1 MGNFDFI
8 KTVPETEELQEYCKQ
23 AERTAQISPKLSVMN
38 CRWALEWMVIQLLQ
52 MKNVNCDGL
61 SLSQMIDHEEFRMF
75 IGADPIFWRD
85 IKYVRTMGNRGAHI
99 EQDPTKR
106 ITPQQALYTLID
118 LHYVLGYI
126 LQSLR
131 LVNRI
136 KPFDR
141 DLVGKRERIA
151 VVQPIKEPEPKPQFQ
166 AQVPPT
172 NVAAPRE
179 DLHLPE
185 SPLSEA
191 ETRHQF
197 IDMMLTEAGWEVAPL
212 DTPEGGTMKGV
223 VKPSCACVEI
233 EVTGMPDAPSGKG
246 YADYVLF
253 DAALRPLAVIEA
265 KRTSV
270 NVEKGRQQA
279 KLYADCLEQRYGVRP
294 VIYTSNGFTTR
305 VIDGLGYP
313 EREVFGFH
321 SEEDLMLLHQR
332 RRERR
337 RIADLSI
344 RDDITNREYQK
355 RAIRSVCDHLQ
366 KMHRSSLIIMAT
378 GTGKTR
384 VAVSL
389 TDLLMRN
396 KWVKNVLFL
405 ADRTSLV
412 KQAKTK
418 GFAKYLTDATFCE
431 LNEQGPDSKSDPTVL
446 NARVM
451 LSTYQTMINYVE
463 ADEKPFS
470 IGRFDLIIIDEAHRS
485 VFGKYG
491 AIFDYFD
498 AFLIGLTATP
508 RDEVARSTYNLLQM
522 DPENTFAYEY
532 EEAIRDG
539 YLVPYHGFVRKS
551 QILEKGIEVATL
563 AAEDREQL
571 QPVFDYEKTK
581 YEIDPNED
589 YERNIESKEIFS
601 YIFNIDTIDKMLQ
614 DLMENG
620 LKVQSGNKIGKSI
633 IFCYNHQHAELVVER
648 FGALYPEFGPEFC
661 RLIDNYVEHSQT
673 LIDSFEERDSLPQ
686 VSVSVYMLDT
696 GIDVPDILNLVFFK
710 PVLSGI
716 RFKQMIG
723 RGTRL
728 SPGIFGYGQD
738 KREFYIF
745 DWCGNFEYFKEN
757 PNGTESVATQS
768 LAERL
773 FCMRVDI
780 AVAFQ
785 TAEHQ
790 VSDCKSGTTEEK
802 ALHDQLKALLFQ
814 QVGEIKDTHIS
825 TRRVWPTV
833 VKYRDK
839 AAWTCLSAVD
849 AQELKDIISPLIVK
863 KIDDESA
870 EKFDLILL
878 KIELGKLIKE
888 VDTIPSENR
897 VFMIAKKL
905 QEKASIPVI
914 AQHLDMIKAVQRR
927 GFFENASMSM
937 LERVRQE
944 LRELVK
950 NLESSQSKQFTLNIE
965 DIVTD
970 GGEAAAVSMSGNT
983 YKQRVLDYLSEHRDD
998 AVFQKIF
1005 HLEQLSAD
1013 DISQLEHIMW
1023 EELGSREEYVRY
1035 TQSENMNVAMF
1046 IRSVI
1051 KVDRQLALQK
1061 FTEFLNGSTLNALQ
1075 MDYLKDIISYVCEN
1089 GDIEPQTL
1097 MSVSPFSDINIID
1110 LFDDKAVHVGKYV
1123 NLLHHVITA

>member
-8 KTVPETEELQEYCKQ
+8 KTIPETQELQEYCKQ
-23 AERTAQISPKLSVMN
+23 AERTAKISPKLSVMN
-38 CRWALEWMVIQLLQ
+38 CRWALEWMMIQLLQ
-52 MKNVNCDGL
+52 MKQVDPAGL
-61 SLSQMIDHEEFRMF
+61 SLSQMVDHEAFRTF
-75 IGADPIFWRD
+75 IGADPIFWRN

-141 DLVGKRERIA
+141 ELVGRRERIS
-151 VVQPIKEPEPKPQFQ
+151 VVQPVREPEANQQFQ
-166 AQVPPT
+166 AQVSPT
-172 NVAAPRE
+172 DVAAPRE
-179 DLHLPE
+179 NIDLPA

-197 IDMMLTEAGWEVAPL
+197 IDMMLTEAGWEVQA
-212 DTPEGGTMKGV
+212 EKGAI
-223 VKPSCACVEI
+223 KPSCACI
-233 EVTGMPDAPSGKG
+233 ETELTGMPDAPSGKG

-253 DAALRPLAVIEA
+253 DAALRPLALIEA
-265 KRTSV
+265 KRTTIST
-270 NVEKGRQQA
+270 EKGRQQA

-294 VIYTSNGFTTR
+294 VIYISNGYTTH

-321 SEEDLMLLHQR
+321 SEDDLMLLHQR
-332 RRERR
+332 RRERGS
-337 RIADLSI
+337 IADLSI

-366 KMHRSSLIIMAT
+366 KMHRQSLIIMAT

-389 TDLLMRN
+389 TDVLMRN
-396 KWVKNVLFL
+396 RWVKNVLFL

-431 LNEQGPDSKSDPTVL
+431 LSDRTGEADMG
-446 NARVM
+446 ARVM

-463 ADEKPFS
+463 ADKKPFS

-485 VFGKYG
+485 VFGKYK

-508 RDEVARSTYNLLQM
+508 RDEVARSTYDLLNM
-522 DPENTFAYEY
+522 EPEQTFAYEY
-532 EEAIRDG
+532 DEAIRDG
-539 YLVPYHGFVRKS
+539 YLVPYRGFVRRS
-551 QILEKGIEVATL
+551 QMLERGIKVATL
-563 AAEDREQL
+563 AAEDRSQL

-581 YEIDPNED
+581 YELDPSED
-589 YERNIESKEIFS
+589 YERDIESKEMFS

-614 DLMENG
+614 DLMEHG
-620 LKVQSGNKIGKSI
+620 QRVQSGNKIGKSI

-648 FGALYPEFGPEFC
+648 FGVLYPELGPEFC
-661 RLIDNYVEHSQT
+661 RLIDNYVEHAQT
-673 LIDSFEERDSLPQ
+673 LINSFEERDSLPQ

-710 PVLSGI
+710 PVLSSI

-738 KREFYIF
+738 KQEFYIF

-757 PNGTESVATQS
+757 PNSTETVQSQS

-773 FCMRVDI
+773 FCIRVDI
-780 AVAFQ
+780 AAALQ
-785 TAEHQ
+785 TAVHQ
-790 VSDCKSGTTEEK
+790 ENEEEK
-802 ALHDQLKALLFQ
+802 ALHDSLKEQLYK
-814 QVGEIKDTHIS
+814 QVCDIKDTMVS

-839 AAWTCLSAVD
+839 TVWTCLSALD
-849 AQELKDIISPLIVK
+849 AQELKDIISPLIVR
-863 KIDDESA
+863 KINNESA
-870 EKFDLILL
+870 EKFDLMMLR
-878 KIELGKLIKE
+878 IELSKL
-888 VDTIPSENR
+888 TSLENLENLESLDNLDNLTPR
-897 VFMIAKKL
+897 ITTIAKKL
-905 QEKASIPVI
+905 QEKASIPAI
-914 AQHLDMIKAVQRR
+914 AQHIDMIRAVQRR
-927 GFFENASMSM
+927 GFFKEASLDL

-950 NLESSQSKQFTLNIE
+950 NLEGSQSRQFTLNIE

-970 GGEAAAVSMSGNT
+970 GGMTAAVSLSGNT
-983 YKQRVLDYLSEHRDD
+983 YKQRVLDYLSEHRSD

-1005 HLEQLSAD
+1005 RLEQLSAD

-1023 EELGSREEYVRY
+1023 EELGTREDYDRYVR
-1035 TQSENMNVAMF
+1035 SDCPNVAMF

-1061 FTEFLNGSTLNALQ
+1061 FTDFLNGSTLNAMQ
-1075 MDYLKDIISYVCEN
+1075 MDYLKDIIAYVCEN

-1097 MSVSPFSDINIID
+1097 MSVSPFNDINIID
-1110 LFDDKAVHVGKYV
+1110 LFDDKAVHLRKYI
-1123 NLLHHVITA
+1123 NLLHHIITA

>member
-38 CRWALEWMVIQLLQ
+38 CRWALEWMMIQLLQ
-52 MKNVNCDGL
+52 MKDVSCDGL
-61 SLSQMIDHEEFRMF
+61 SLSQMIDYEAFRMF

-141 DLVGKRERIA
+141 ELVGKRERIA
-151 VVQPIKEPEPKPQFQ
+151 VVQPVKEPEPNLQFQ
-166 AQVPPT
+166 AQVSPT
-172 NVAAPRE
+172 NVAVPRE

-197 IDMMLTEAGWEVAPL
+197 IDMLLTEAGWEVQS
-212 DTPEGGTMKGV
+212 EKGV
-223 VKPSCACVEI
+223 IKPSCACIEI
-233 EVTGMPDAPSGKG
+233 EVTGMPDSPSGKG

-313 EREVFGFH
+313 ERDVFGFH
-321 SEEDLMLLHQR
+321 SEDDLMLLHQR
-332 RRERR
+332 RRERGQ
-337 RIADLSI
+337 IADLSI

-366 KMHRSSLIIMAT
+366 KTHRSSLVIMAT

-463 ADEKPFS
+463 ADKKPFS

-498 AFLIGLTATP
+498 SFLIGLTATP

-551 QILEKGIEVATL
+551 QILEKGIKVATL
-563 AAEDREQL
+563 AADDREQL

-648 FGALYPEFGPEFC
+648 FGVLYPELGPEFC

-728 SPGIFGYGQD
+728 SPGVFGYGQD

-757 PNGTESVATQS
+757 PNGTEGVQSQS

-780 AVAFQ
+780 TVALQ

-790 VSDCKSGTTEEK
+790 ENEEEK
-802 ALHDQLKALLFQ
+802 TLHDQLKALLFH
-814 QVGEIKDTHIS
+814 QVCEIKDTHIS

-833 VKYRDK
+833 VKYRNK
-839 AAWTCLSAVD
+839 EAWTCLSAID

-878 KIELGKLIKE
+878 KIELGKLVEE

-897 VFMIAKKL
+897 VFIIAKKL
-905 QEKASIPVI
+905 QEKVSIPVI

-927 GFFENASMSM
+927 GFFENASMSL

-970 GGEAAAVSMSGNT
+970 GGEAATVSMSGNT

-998 AVFQKIF
+998 AVFRKIF
-1005 HLEQLSAD
+1005 RLEQLSAD
-1013 DISQLEHIMW
+1013 DISQLERILW
-1023 EELGSREEYVRY
+1023 EELGSREDYVRY
-1035 TQSENMNVAMF
+1035 TQSDNMNVAMF

>member
-52 MKNVNCDGL
+52 MKDVNCDGL
-61 SLSQMIDHEEFRMF
+61 SLSQMIDHEAFRMF

-141 DLVGKRERIA
+141 ELVGKRERIA
-151 VVQPIKEPEPKPQFQ
+151 VVQPVKEPEPNLQFQ
-166 AQVPPT
+166 AQVSPT
-172 NVAAPRE
+172 NVAVPRE

-197 IDMMLTEAGWEVAPL
+197 IDMLLTEAGWEVQS
-212 DTPEGGTMKGV
+212 EKGV
-223 VKPSCACVEI
+223 IKPSCACIEI
-233 EVTGMPDAPSGKG
+233 EVTGMPDSPSGKG
-246 YADYVLF
+246 YVDYVLF

-313 EREVFGFH
+313 ERDVFGFH
-321 SEEDLMLLHQR
+321 SEDDLMLLHQR
-332 RRERR
+332 RRERGQ
-337 RIADLSI
+337 IADLSI

-366 KMHRSSLIIMAT
+366 KMHRSSLVIMAT

-431 LNEQGPDSKSDPTVL
+431 LNERTDESDMD
-446 NARVM
+446 ARVM

-491 AIFDYFD
+491 AIFHYFD
-498 AFLIGLTATP
+498 SFLIGLTATP

-551 QILEKGIEVATL
+551 QILERGIEVATL

-648 FGALYPEFGPEFC
+648 FGVLYPELGPEFC

-738 KREFYIF
+738 KKEFYIF

-773 FCMRVDI
+773 FCIRVDI
-780 AVAFQ
+780 ALALQ

-790 VSDCKSGTTEEK
+790 ENEEEK
-802 ALHDQLKALLFQ
+802 ALHDQLKALLYK
-814 QVGEIKDTHIS
+814 QVCEIKDTHIS

-870 EKFDLILL
+870 EKFDLIML
-878 KIELGKLIKE
+878 KIELGKLVEEI
-888 VDTIPSENR
+888 DTIASENR

-905 QEKASIPVI
+905 QEKVSIPVI
-914 AQHLDMIKAVQRR
+914 AQHLEMIKAVQRR
-927 GFFENASMSM
+927 GFFENASMNL
-937 LERVRQE
+937 LERTRNE

-970 GGEAAAVSMSGNT
+970 GGEAATISMSGNT
-983 YKQRVLDYLSEHRDD
+983 YKQRVLEYLSEHRGD

-1005 HLEQLSAD
+1005 HLEQLSAE
-1013 DISQLEHIMW
+1013 DISQLERILW
-1023 EELGSREEYVRY
+1023 EELGSREDYVRY

-1110 LFDDKAVHVGKYV
+1110 IFDDKAVHVGKYV

>member
-52 MKNVNCDGL
+52 MKDVSCDGL
-61 SLSQMIDHEEFRMF
+61 SLSQMIDHEAFRMF

-141 DLVGKRERIA
+141 ELVGKRERIA
-151 VVQPIKEPEPKPQFQ
+151 VVQPVKEPEPNLQFQ
-166 AQVPPT
+166 AQVSPT
-172 NVAAPRE
+172 NVAVPRE

-197 IDMMLTEAGWEVAPL
+197 IDMLLTEAGWEVQS
-212 DTPEGGTMKGV
+212 EKGV
-223 VKPSCACVEI
+223 IKPSCACIEI
-233 EVTGMPDAPSGKG
+233 EVTGMPDSPSGKG

-332 RRERR
+332 RRERGQ
-337 RIADLSI
+337 IADLSI

-366 KMHRSSLIIMAT
+366 KMHRSSLVIMAT

-431 LNEQGPDSKSDPTVL
+431 LNERTDESDME
-446 NARVM
+446 ARVM

-498 AFLIGLTATP
+498 SFLIGLTATP

-633 IFCYNHQHAELVVER
+633 IFCYNHQHAEMVVER
-648 FGALYPEFGPEFC
+648 FGVLYPELGPDFC

-673 LIDSFEERDSLPQ
+673 LIDSFEERVSLPQ

-738 KREFYIF
+738 KQEFYIF

-757 PNGTESVATQS
+757 PNGTEGVASQS

-780 AVAFQ
+780 ALALQ
-785 TAEHQ
+785 TAKHQ
-790 VSDCKSGTTEEK
+790 ENEEEK
-802 ALHDQLKALLFQ
+802 ALHDKLKELLYK
-814 QVGEIKDTHIS
+814 QVGEIKDTMIS

-870 EKFDLILL
+870 EKFDLIML
-878 KIELGKLIKE
+878 KIELGKLVEEI
-888 VDTIPSENR
+888 DTIPFENR
-897 VFMIAKKL
+897 VFMFAKKL

-914 AQHLDMIKAVQRR
+914 AQHLEMIKAVQQR
-927 GFFENASMSM
+927 GFFENASMNL
-937 LERVRQE
+937 LEQTRNE

-970 GGEAAAVSMSGNT
+970 GGEAATISMSGNT
-983 YKQRVLDYLSEHRDD
+983 YKQRVLEYLSEHRGD

-1005 HLEQLSAD
+1005 HLEQLSAE
-1013 DISQLEHIMW
+1013 DISQLERILW
-1023 EELGSREEYVRY
+1023 EELGSREDYVRY
-1035 TQSENMNVAMF
+1035 TQSDNMNVAMF

-1123 NLLHHVITA
+1123 NMLHTLITA

>member
-38 CRWALEWMVIQLLQ
+38 CRWALEWMIIQLLQ
-52 MKNVNCDGL
+52 MKNVSPDGL

-141 DLVGKRERIA
+141 ELVGKRERIA
-151 VVQPIKEPEPKPQFQ
+151 VVQPVKEPEPNPQFQ
-166 AQVPPT
+166 AQVSPT
-172 NVAAPRE
+172 NVAVPRE

-197 IDMMLTEAGWEVAPL
+197 IDMMLTEAGWEVQS
-212 DTPEGGTMKGV
+212 EKGV
-223 VKPSCACVEI
+223 VKPSCACIEI
-233 EVTGMPDAPSGKG
+233 EVTGMPDSPSGKG

-313 EREVFGFH
+313 ERDVFGFH

-332 RRERR
+332 RRERGQ
-337 RIADLSI
+337 IADLSI

-355 RAIRSVCDHLQ
+355 RAIRNVCDHLQ

-431 LNEQGPDSKSDPTVL
+431 LNERTDESDMD
-446 NARVM
+446 ARVM

-522 DPENTFAYEY
+522 NPENTFAYEY

-551 QILEKGIEVATL
+551 QIMEKGIEVATL

-633 IFCYNHQHAELVVER
+633 IFCYNHQHAELVVQR
-648 FGALYPEFGPEFC
+648 FGVLYPELGPEFC

-728 SPGIFGYGQD
+728 SPSIFGYGQD

-757 PNGTESVATQS
+757 PNGTEGVQSQS

-773 FCMRVDI
+773 FCIRVDI
-780 AVAFQ
+780 VVTLQ

-790 VSDCKSGTTEEK
+790 ENEEEK

-814 QVGEIKDTHIS
+814 QVNEIKDTHIS

-833 VKYRDK
+833 VKYRNKD
-839 AAWTCLSAVD
+839 AWTCLSAVD

-878 KIELGKLIKE
+878 KIELGKLVEE

-927 GFFENASMSM
+927 GFFENASMPL

-970 GGEAAAVSMSGNT
+970 GGEAATVSMSGNT

-1005 HLEQLSAD
+1005 RLEQLSAD

-1023 EELGSREEYVRY
+1023 EELGSREDYVRY
-1035 TQSENMNVAMF
+1035 TQSDNMNVAMF

-1123 NLLHHVITA
+1123 NLIHNVITA

>member
-8 KTVPETEELQEYCKQ
+8 KTVPKTEELQEYCKQ

-52 MKNVNCDGL
+52 MKDVSCDGL
-61 SLSQMIDHEEFRMF
+61 SLSQMIDHEAFRMF

-141 DLVGKRERIA
+141 ELVGKRERIA
-151 VVQPIKEPEPKPQFQ
+151 VVQPVKEPEPNPQFQ
-166 AQVPPT
+166 AQVSPT
-172 NVAAPRE
+172 NVAVPRE

-197 IDMMLTEAGWEVAPL
+197 IDMLLTEAGWEVQS
-212 DTPEGGTMKGV
+212 EKGV
-223 VKPSCACVEI
+223 IKPSCACIEI
-233 EVTGMPDAPSGKG
+233 EVTGMPDSPSGKG

-321 SEEDLMLLHQR
+321 SEDDLMLLHQR
-332 RRERR
+332 RRERGQ
-337 RIADLSI
+337 IADLSI

-366 KMHRSSLIIMAT
+366 KMHRSSLVIMAT

-431 LNEQGPDSKSDPTVL
+431 LNERTDESDME
-446 NARVM
+446 ARVM

-498 AFLIGLTATP
+498 SFLIGLTATP

-633 IFCYNHQHAELVVER
+633 IFCYNHQHAELVVQR
-648 FGALYPEFGPEFC
+648 FGVLYPELGPEFC

-728 SPGIFGYGQD
+728 SPGVFGYGQD

-757 PNGTESVATQS
+757 PNGTEGVASQS

-780 AVAFQ
+780 ALALQ

-790 VSDCKSGTTEEK
+790 ENEEEK
-802 ALHDQLKALLFQ
+802 ALHDKLKELLYK
-814 QVGEIKDTHIS
+814 QVGEIKDTMIS

-833 VKYRDK
+833 VKYRNKD
-839 AAWTCLSAVD
+839 AWTCLSAVD

-878 KIELGKLIKE
+878 KIELGKLVEE

-897 VFMIAKKL
+897 VFIIAKKL

-927 GFFENASMSM
+927 GFFENASMSL

-970 GGEAAAVSMSGNT
+970 GGEAATVSMSGNT
-983 YKQRVLDYLSEHRDD
+983 YKQRVLDYLSEHRND

-1023 EELGSREEYVRY
+1023 EELGSREDYVRY
-1035 TQSENMNVAMF
+1035 TQSDNMNVAMF

>member
-8 KTVPETEELQEYCKQ
+8 KTVPKTEELQEYCKQ

-38 CRWALEWMVIQLLQ
+38 CRWALEWMMIQLLQ
-52 MKNVNCDGL
+52 MKNVSYDGL

-141 DLVGKRERIA
+141 ELVGKRERIA
-151 VVQPIKEPEPKPQFQ
+151 VVQPVKEPEPNPQFQ
-166 AQVPPT
+166 AQVSPT
-172 NVAAPRE
+172 NVAVPRE

-197 IDMMLTEAGWEVAPL
+197 IDMLLTEAGWEVQS
-212 DTPEGGTMKGV
+212 EKGV
-223 VKPSCACVEI
+223 IKPSCACIEI
-233 EVTGMPDAPSGKG
+233 EVTGMPDSPSGKG

-321 SEEDLMLLHQR
+321 SEDDLMLLHQR
-332 RRERR
+332 RRERGQ
-337 RIADLSI
+337 IADLSI

-366 KMHRSSLIIMAT
+366 KMHRSSLVIMAT

-431 LNEQGPDSKSDPTVL
+431 LNERTDESDME
-446 NARVM
+446 ARVM

-498 AFLIGLTATP
+498 SFLIGLTATP

-633 IFCYNHQHAELVVER
+633 IFCYNHQHAELVVQR
-648 FGALYPEFGPEFC
+648 FGVLYPELGPEFC

-738 KREFYIF
+738 KQEFYIF

-757 PNGTESVATQS
+757 PNGTEGVASQS

-780 AVAFQ
+780 ALALQ
-785 TAEHQ
+785 TAKHQ
-790 VSDCKSGTTEEK
+790 ENEEEK
-802 ALHDQLKALLFQ
+802 ALHDKLKELLYK
-814 QVGEIKDTHIS
+814 QVGEIKDTMIS

-870 EKFDLILL
+870 EKFDLIML
-878 KIELGKLIKE
+878 KIELGKLVEEI
-888 VDTIPSENR
+888 DTIPFENR

-914 AQHLDMIKAVQRR
+914 AQHLEMIKAVQQR
-927 GFFENASMSM
+927 GFFENASMNL
-937 LERVRQE
+937 LEQTRNE

-970 GGEAAAVSMSGNT
+970 GGEAATISMSGNT
-983 YKQRVLDYLSEHRDD
+983 YKQRVLEYLSEHRGD

-1005 HLEQLSAD
+1005 HLEQLSAE
-1013 DISQLEHIMW
+1013 DISQLERILW
-1023 EELGSREEYVRY
+1023 EELGSREDYVRY
-1035 TQSENMNVAMF
+1035 TQSDNMNVAMF

-1123 NLLHHVITA
+1123 NMLHTLITA

>member
-52 MKNVNCDGL
+52 MKDVSCDGL
-61 SLSQMIDHEEFRMF
+61 SLSQMIDHEAFRMF
-75 IGADPIFWRD
+75 IGADPIFWRN

-141 DLVGKRERIA
+141 ELVGKRERIA
-151 VVQPIKEPEPKPQFQ
+151 VVQPVKEPEPNLQFQ
-166 AQVPPT
+166 AQVSPT
-172 NVAAPRE
+172 NVAVPRE

-197 IDMMLTEAGWEVAPL
+197 IDMLLTEAGWEVQS
-212 DTPEGGTMKGV
+212 EKGV
-223 VKPSCACVEI
+223 TKPSCACIEI
-233 EVTGMPDAPSGKG
+233 EVTGMPDSPSGKG

-321 SEEDLMLLHQR
+321 SAEDLMLLHQR
-332 RRERR
+332 RRERGQ
-337 RIADLSI
+337 IADLSI

-366 KMHRSSLIIMAT
+366 KMHRSSLVIMAT

-431 LNEQGPDSKSDPTVL
+431 LNERTDESDMD
-446 NARVM
+446 ARVM

-491 AIFDYFD
+491 AIFHYFD
-498 AFLIGLTATP
+498 SFLIGLTATP

-551 QILEKGIEVATL
+551 QILERGIEVATL

-648 FGALYPEFGPEFC
+648 FGVLYPELGPEFC

-738 KREFYIF
+738 KKEFYIF

-773 FCMRVDI
+773 FFIRVDI
-780 AVAFQ
+780 ALALQ

-790 VSDCKSGTTEEK
+790 ENEEEK
-802 ALHDQLKALLFQ
+802 ALHDQLKALLYK
-814 QVGEIKDTHIS
+814 QVGDIKDTMIS

-870 EKFDLILL
+870 EKFDLIML
-878 KIELGKLIKE
+878 KIELGKLVEEI
-888 VDTIPSENR
+888 DTIASENR

-914 AQHLDMIKAVQRR
+914 AQHLEMIKAVQRR
-927 GFFENASMSM
+927 GFFENASMNL
-937 LERVRQE
+937 LERTRNE

-970 GGEAAAVSMSGNT
+970 GGEAATISMSGNT
-983 YKQRVLDYLSEHRDD
+983 YKQRVLEYLSEHRGD

-1005 HLEQLSAD
+1005 HLEQLSAE
-1013 DISQLEHIMW
+1013 DISQLERILW
-1023 EELGSREEYVRY
+1023 EELGSREDYVRY

-1110 LFDDKAVHVGKYV
+1110 IFDDKAVHVGKYV

>member
-8 KTVPETEELQEYCKQ
+8 KTIPETQELQEYCKQ

-38 CRWALEWMVIQLLQ
+38 CRWALEWMMIQLLQ
-52 MKNVNCDGL
+52 MKQVDCTGL
-61 SLSQMIDHEEFRMF
+61 SLSQMVDHEAFRTF
-75 IGADPIFWRD
+75 IGTDPIFWRD

-141 DLVGKRERIA
+141 ELVGKRERIS
-151 VVQPIKEPEPKPQFQ
+151 VVQPVREPEANRQFQ
-166 AQVPPT
+166 AQVSPT
-172 NVAAPRE
+172 DVAVPRQSL
-179 DLHLPE
+179 DLPR

-197 IDMMLTEAGWEVAPL
+197 IDMLLTEAGWEVQS
-212 DTPEGGTMKGV
+212 EKGAI
-223 VKPSCACVEI
+223 KPSSACIET
-233 EVTGMPDAPSGKG
+233 EVTGMPDSASGKG
-246 YADYVLF
+246 YVDYVLF
-253 DAALRPLAVIEA
+253 DAALRPLALIEA
-265 KRTSV
+265 KRTTIST
-270 NVEKGRQQA
+270 EKGRQQA

-294 VIYTSNGFTTR
+294 VIYISNGYTTK

-321 SEEDLMLLHQR
+321 SEDDLMLLHQR
-332 RRERR
+332 RRERGS
-337 RIADLSI
+337 IADLSI
-344 RDDITNREYQK
+344 RDEITNREYQK
-355 RAIRSVCDHLQ
+355 RAIRNVCDHLQ
-366 KMHRSSLIIMAT
+366 KMHRQSLIIMAT

-389 TDLLMRN
+389 TDVLMRN

-418 GFAKYLTDATFCE
+418 GFAKFLTDATFCE
-431 LNEQGPDSKSDPTVL
+431 LSDHTGEADMD
-446 NARVM
+446 ARVM

-498 AFLIGLTATP
+498 SFLIGLTATP
-508 RDEVARSTYNLLQM
+508 PDEVARSTYDLLNM
-522 DPENTFAYEY
+522 EPEQTFAYEY
-532 EEAIRDG
+532 DEAIRDG
-539 YLVPYHGFVRKS
+539 YLVPYRGFVRKS
-551 QILEKGIEVATL
+551 QMLERGIEVATL

-581 YEIDPNED
+581 YEIDPSED
-589 YERNIESKEIFS
+589 YERDIESKEMFS

-614 DLMENG
+614 DLMEHG
-620 LKVQSGNKIGKSI
+620 LRVQSGNKIGKTI
-633 IFCYNHQHAELVVER
+633 IFCYNHQHAELVVQR
-648 FGALYPEFGPEFC
+648 FAALYPELGPEFC

-738 KREFYIF
+738 KQEFYIF

-757 PNGTESVATQS
+757 PNGTEGVQSQS

-780 AVAFQ
+780 AVALQ

-790 VSDCKSGTTEEK
+790 ENEEEK
-802 ALHDQLKALLFQ
+802 ALHDQLKALLYK
-814 QVGEIKDTHIS
+814 QVCDIKDTMIS

-839 AAWTCLSAVD
+839 AVWTCLSAVD
-849 AQELKDIISPLIVK
+849 AQELKDIISPLIARKV
-863 KIDDESA
+863 DDESA

-878 KIELGKLIKE
+878 KIELGKLVEE

-905 QEKASIPVI
+905 QEKASIPAI
-914 AQHLDMIKAVQRR
+914 AQHIDMIRTVQRR
-927 GFFENASMSM
+927 GFFENSSLDL
-937 LERVRQE
+937 LECVRQE

-950 NLESSQSKQFTLNIE
+950 NLEGVQSKQFTLNIE

-970 GGEAAAVSMSGNT
+970 GGETAAVSLSGNT

-1005 HLEQLSAD
+1005 RLEQLSAD

-1023 EELGSREEYVRY
+1023 QELGTREDYERYV
-1035 TQSENMNVAMF
+1035 QSASPNVAMF

-1061 FTEFLNGSTLNALQ
+1061 FTDFLNGSTLNALQ
-1075 MDYLKDIISYVCEN
+1075 MDYLKDIIAYVCEN

-1110 LFDDKAVHVGKYV
+1110 LFDDKAVHVSKYV
-1123 NLLHHVITA
+1123 HLLHHIITA

>member
-38 CRWALEWMVIQLLQ
+38 CRWALEWMMIQLLQ
-52 MKNVNCDGL
+52 MKNVSPDGL
-61 SLSQMIDHEEFRMF
+61 SLSQMIDHEAFRMF

-141 DLVGKRERIA
+141 ELVGKRERIA
-151 VVQPIKEPEPKPQFQ
+151 VVQPVKEPEPNLQFQ
-166 AQVPPT
+166 AQVSPT
-172 NVAAPRE
+172 NVAVPRE

-197 IDMMLTEAGWEVAPL
+197 IDMLLTEAGWEVQS
-212 DTPEGGTMKGV
+212 EKGV
-223 VKPSCACVEI
+223 IKPSCACIEI
-233 EVTGMPDAPSGKG
+233 EVTGMPDSPSGKG

-321 SEEDLMLLHQR
+321 SAEDLMLLHQR
-332 RRERR
+332 RRERGQ
-337 RIADLSI
+337 IADLSI

-366 KMHRSSLIIMAT
+366 KMHRSSLVIMAT

-431 LNEQGPDSKSDPTVL
+431 LNERTDESDME
-446 NARVM
+446 ARVM

-498 AFLIGLTATP
+498 SFLIGLTATP

-539 YLVPYHGFVRKS
+539 YLVSYHGFVRKS

-633 IFCYNHQHAELVVER
+633 IFCYNHQHAELVVQR
-648 FGALYPEFGPEFC
+648 FGVLYPELGPEFC

-728 SPGIFGYGQD
+728 SPGVFGYGQD

-757 PNGTESVATQS
+757 PNGTEGVQSQS
-768 LAERL
+768 LTERL

-780 AVAFQ
+780 TVALQ

-790 VSDCKSGTTEEK
+790 ENEEEK
-802 ALHDQLKALLFQ
+802 ALHDQLKALLFH
-814 QVGEIKDTHIS
+814 QVCEIKDTHIS

-833 VKYRDK
+833 VKYRNK
-839 AAWTCLSAVD
+839 EAWTCLSAID

-878 KIELGKLIKE
+878 KIELGKLVEE

-897 VFMIAKKL
+897 VFIIAKKL
-905 QEKASIPVI
+905 QEKVSIPVI

-927 GFFENASMSM
+927 GFFENASMSL

-970 GGEAAAVSMSGNT
+970 GGEAATVSMSGNT

-998 AVFQKIF
+998 AVFRKIF
-1005 HLEQLSAD
+1005 RLEQLSAD
-1013 DISQLEHIMW
+1013 DISQLERILW
-1023 EELGSREEYVRY
+1023 EELGSREDYVRY
-1035 TQSENMNVAMF
+1035 TQSDNMNVAMF

-1110 LFDDKAVHVGKYV
+1110 IFDDKAVHVGKYV

>member
-52 MKNVNCDGL
+52 MKDVSCDGL
-61 SLSQMIDHEEFRMF
+61 SLSQMIDHEAFRMF

-85 IKYVRTMGNRGAHI
+85 IKYVRTMGNHGAHI

-141 DLVGKRERIA
+141 ELVGKRERIA
-151 VVQPIKEPEPKPQFQ
+151 VVQPVKEPEPNLQFQ
-166 AQVPPT
+166 AQVSPT
-172 NVAAPRE
+172 NVAVPRE

-197 IDMMLTEAGWEVAPL
+197 IDMLLTEAGWEVQS
-212 DTPEGGTMKGV
+212 EKGV
-223 VKPSCACVEI
+223 IKPSCACIEI
-233 EVTGMPDAPSGKG
+233 EVTGMPDSPSGKG

-321 SEEDLMLLHQR
+321 SAEDLMLLHQR
-332 RRERR
+332 RRERGQ
-337 RIADLSI
+337 IADLSI

-366 KMHRSSLIIMAT
+366 KMHRSSLVIMAT

-431 LNEQGPDSKSDPTVL
+431 LNERTDESDME
-446 NARVM
+446 ARVM

-498 AFLIGLTATP
+498 SFLIGLTATP

-539 YLVPYHGFVRKS
+539 YLVSYHGFVRKS

-633 IFCYNHQHAELVVER
+633 IFCYNHQHAELVVQR
-648 FGALYPEFGPEFC
+648 FGVLYPELGPEFC

-728 SPGIFGYGQD
+728 SPGVFGYGQD

-757 PNGTESVATQS
+757 PNGTEGVQSQS
-768 LAERL
+768 LTERL

-780 AVAFQ
+780 TVALQ

-790 VSDCKSGTTEEK
+790 ENEEEK
-802 ALHDQLKALLFQ
+802 ALHDQLKALLFH
-814 QVGEIKDTHIS
+814 QVCEIKDTHIS

-833 VKYRDK
+833 VKYRNK
-839 AAWTCLSAVD
+839 EAWTCLSAID

-878 KIELGKLIKE
+878 KIELGKLVEE

-897 VFMIAKKL
+897 VFIIAKKL
-905 QEKASIPVI
+905 QEKVSIPVI

-927 GFFENASMSM
+927 GFFENASMSL

-970 GGEAAAVSMSGNT
+970 GGEAATVSMSGNT

-998 AVFQKIF
+998 AVFRKIF
-1005 HLEQLSAD
+1005 RLEQLSAD
-1013 DISQLEHIMW
+1013 DISQLERILW
-1023 EELGSREEYVRY
+1023 EELGSREDYVRY
-1035 TQSENMNVAMF
+1035 TQSDNMNVAMF

-1110 LFDDKAVHVGKYV
+1110 IFDDKAVHVGKYV

>member
-52 MKNVNCDGL
+52 MKDVSCDGL
-61 SLSQMIDHEEFRMF
+61 SLSQMIDHEAFRMF

-141 DLVGKRERIA
+141 ELVGKRERIA
-151 VVQPIKEPEPKPQFQ
+151 VVQPVKEPEPNLQFQ
-166 AQVPPT
+166 AQVSPT
-172 NVAAPRE
+172 NVAVPRE

-197 IDMMLTEAGWEVAPL
+197 IDMLLTEAGWEVQS
-212 DTPEGGTMKGV
+212 EKGV
-223 VKPSCACVEI
+223 IKPSCACIEI
-233 EVTGMPDAPSGKG
+233 EVTGMPDSPSGKG

-332 RRERR
+332 RRERGQ
-337 RIADLSI
+337 IADLSI

-366 KMHRSSLIIMAT
+366 KMHRSSLVIMAT

-431 LNEQGPDSKSDPTVL
+431 LNERTDESDME
-446 NARVM
+446 ARVM

-498 AFLIGLTATP
+498 SFLIGLTATP

-551 QILEKGIEVATL
+551 QILEKGVEVATL

-633 IFCYNHQHAELVVER
+633 IFCYNHQHAEMVVER
-648 FGALYPEFGPEFC
+648 FGVLYPELGPDFW

-673 LIDSFEERDSLPQ
+673 LIDSFEERVSLPQ

-696 GIDVPDILNLVFFK
+696 GIDVPNILNLVFFK

-738 KREFYIF
+738 KQEFYIF

-757 PNGTESVATQS
+757 PNGTEGVASQS

-780 AVAFQ
+780 ALALQ
-785 TAEHQ
+785 TAKHQ
-790 VSDCKSGTTEEK
+790 ENEEEK
-802 ALHDQLKALLFQ
+802 ALHDKLKELLYK
-814 QVGEIKDTHIS
+814 QVGEIKDTMIS

-870 EKFDLILL
+870 EKFDLIML
-878 KIELGKLIKE
+878 KIELGKLVEEI
-888 VDTIPSENR
+888 DTIPFENR
-897 VFMIAKKL
+897 VFMFAKKL

-914 AQHLDMIKAVQRR
+914 AQHLEMIKAVQQR
-927 GFFENASMSM
+927 GFFENASMNL
-937 LERVRQE
+937 LEQTRNE

-970 GGEAAAVSMSGNT
+970 GGEAATISMSGNT
-983 YKQRVLDYLSEHRDD
+983 YKQRVLEYLSEHRGD

-1005 HLEQLSAD
+1005 HLEQLSAE
-1013 DISQLEHIMW
+1013 DISQLERILW
-1023 EELGSREEYVRY
+1023 EELGSREDYVRY
-1035 TQSENMNVAMF
+1035 TQSDNMNVAMF

-1123 NLLHHVITA
+1123 NMLHTLITA

>member
-52 MKNVNCDGL
+52 MKNVSCDGL
-61 SLSQMIDHEEFRMF
+61 SLSQMIDHEAFRMF

-141 DLVGKRERIA
+141 ELVGKRERIA
-151 VVQPIKEPEPKPQFQ
+151 VVQPVKEPEPNLQFQ
-166 AQVPPT
+166 AQVSPT
-172 NVAAPRE
+172 NVAVPRE

-197 IDMMLTEAGWEVAPL
+197 IDMLLTEAGWEVQS
-212 DTPEGGTMKGV
+212 EKGV
-223 VKPSCACVEI
+223 IKPSCACIEI
-233 EVTGMPDAPSGKG
+233 EVTGMPDSPSGKG
-246 YADYVLF
+246 YVDYVLF

-313 EREVFGFH
+313 ERDVFGFH
-321 SEEDLMLLHQR
+321 SEDDLMLLHQR
-332 RRERR
+332 RRERGQ
-337 RIADLSI
+337 IADLSI

-366 KMHRSSLIIMAT
+366 KMHRSSLVIMAT

-431 LNEQGPDSKSDPTVL
+431 LNERTDESDMD
-446 NARVM
+446 ARVM

-491 AIFDYFD
+491 AIFHYFD
-498 AFLIGLTATP
+498 SFLIGLTATP

-551 QILEKGIEVATL
+551 QILERGIEVATL

-633 IFCYNHQHAELVVER
+633 IFCYNHQHAEMVVER
-648 FGALYPEFGPEFC
+648 FGVLYPELGPDFC
-661 RLIDNYVEHSQT
+661 RLIDNYMEHSQT
-673 LIDSFEERDSLPQ
+673 LIDSFEERVSLPQ

-738 KREFYIF
+738 KQEFYIF

-757 PNGTESVATQS
+757 PNGTEGVASQS

-780 AVAFQ
+780 ALALQ
-785 TAEHQ
+785 TAKHQ
-790 VSDCKSGTTEEK
+790 ENEEEK
-802 ALHDQLKALLFQ
+802 ALHDKLKELLYK
-814 QVGEIKDTHIS
+814 QVGEIKDTMIS

-870 EKFDLILL
+870 EKFDLIML
-878 KIELGKLIKE
+878 KIELGKLVEEI
-888 VDTIPSENR
+888 DTIPFENR

-914 AQHLDMIKAVQRR
+914 AQHLEMIKAVQQR
-927 GFFENASMSM
+927 GFFENASMNL
-937 LERVRQE
+937 LEQTRNE

-970 GGEAAAVSMSGNT
+970 GGEAATISMSGNT
-983 YKQRVLDYLSEHRDD
+983 YKQRVLEYLSEHRGD

-1005 HLEQLSAD
+1005 HLEQLSAE
-1013 DISQLEHIMW
+1013 DISQLERILW
-1023 EELGSREEYVRY
+1023 EELGSREDYVRY
-1035 TQSENMNVAMF
+1035 TQSDNMNVAMF

>member
-52 MKNVNCDGL
+52 MKNVSCDGL

-106 ITPQQALYTLID
+106 ITQQQALYTLID

-141 DLVGKRERIA
+141 ELVGRRERIA
-151 VVQPIKEPEPKPQFQ
+151 VVQPVKEPEPNPQFQ
-166 AQVPPT
+166 AQVSPT
-172 NVAAPRE
+172 NVAVPRE

-197 IDMMLTEAGWEVAPL
+197 IDMLLTEAGWEVQS
-212 DTPEGGTMKGV
+212 EKGV
-223 VKPSCACVEI
+223 IKPSCACVEI
-233 EVTGMPDAPSGKG
+233 EVTGMPDSPSGKG

-265 KRTSV
+265 KCTSV

-332 RRERR
+332 RRERGQ
-337 RIADLSI
+337 IADLSI

-431 LNEQGPDSKSDPTVL
+431 LNEQGPDCKSDPTVL

-498 AFLIGLTATP
+498 SFLIGLTATP
-508 RDEVARSTYNLLQM
+508 RDEVARSTYSLLQM
-522 DPENTFAYEY
+522 EPENTFAYEY

-551 QILEKGIEVATL
+551 QILVKGIEVATL
-563 AAEDREQL
+563 AAEDRDQL

-633 IFCYNHQHAELVVER
+633 IFCYNHQHAEMVVER
-648 FGALYPEFGPEFC
+648 FGVLYPELGPEFC

-738 KREFYIF
+738 KQEFYIF

-757 PNGTESVATQS
+757 PNGTEGIASQS

-780 AVAFQ
+780 AVALQ

-790 VSDCKSGTTEEK
+790 EDEEEK

-814 QVGEIKDTHIS
+814 QIGEIKDTHIS

-833 VKYRDK
+833 VKYRNK
-839 AAWTCLSAVD
+839 EAWTCLSAVD

-878 KIELGKLIKE
+878 KIELGKLVEE

-897 VFMIAKKL
+897 VFVIAKKL

-914 AQHLDMIKAVQRR
+914 AQHLEMIKAVQRR
-927 GFFENASMSM
+927 GFFENASMNL
-937 LERVRQE
+937 LEQTRNE

-970 GGEAAAVSMSGNT
+970 GGEAATISMSGNT
-983 YKQRVLDYLSEHRDD
+983 YKQRVLEYLNEHRCD

-1005 HLEQLSAD
+1005 RLEQLSAE

-1023 EELGSREEYVRY
+1023 EELGSREDYVRY

-1110 LFDDKAVHVGKYV
+1110 LFDDKAIHVGKYV

>member
-8 KTVPETEELQEYCKQ
+8 KTVPKTEELQEYCKQ

-38 CRWALEWMVIQLLQ
+38 CRWALEWMMIQLLQ
-52 MKNVNCDGL
+52 MKNVSYDGL

-75 IGADPIFWRD
+75 IGADPIFWRN

-131 LVNRI
+131 LVGRI

-141 DLVGKRERIA
+141 ELVGKRERIA
-151 VVQPIKEPEPKPQFQ
+151 VVQPVKEPEPNPQFQ
-166 AQVPPT
+166 AQVSPT
-172 NVAAPRE
+172 DVAVPRQSL
-179 DLHLPE
+179 DLPE
-185 SPLSEA
+185 SPLTEA

-197 IDMMLTEAGWEVAPL
+197 IDMMLTEAGWEVQS
-212 DTPEGGTMKGV
+212 EKGV

-233 EVTGMPDAPSGKG
+233 EVTGMPDSPSGKG

-332 RRERR
+332 RRERSQ
-337 RIADLSI
+337 IADLSI

-366 KMHRSSLIIMAT
+366 KMHRSSLVIMAT

-431 LNEQGPDSKSDPTVL
+431 LNERTDESNMD
-446 NARVM
+446 ARVM

-485 VFGKYG
+485 VFGKYD
-491 AIFDYFD
+491 AIFHYFD
-498 AFLIGLTATP
+498 SFLIGLTATP

-551 QILEKGIEVATL
+551 QILERGIEVATL

-633 IFCYNHQHAELVVER
+633 IFCYNHQHAELVVQR
-648 FGALYPEFGPEFC
+648 FGVLYPELGPEFC

-673 LIDSFEERDSLPQ
+673 LIDSFEERVSLPQ

-738 KREFYIF
+738 KQEFYIF

-757 PNGTESVATQS
+757 PNGTEGVASQS

-780 AVAFQ
+780 ALALQ

-790 VSDCKSGTTEEK
+790 ENEEEK
-802 ALHDQLKALLFQ
+802 ALHDKLKELLYK
-814 QVGEIKDTHIS
+814 QVGEIKDTMIS

-833 VKYRDK
+833 VKYRNKD
-839 AAWTCLSAVD
+839 AWTCLSAVD

-878 KIELGKLIKE
+878 KIELGKLVEE

-897 VFMIAKKL
+897 VFIIAKKL

-927 GFFENASMSM
+927 GFFENASMSL

-970 GGEAAAVSMSGNT
+970 GGEAATVSMSGNT
-983 YKQRVLDYLSEHRDD
+983 YKQRVLDYLSEHRND

-1023 EELGSREEYVRY
+1023 EELGSREDYVRY
-1035 TQSENMNVAMF
+1035 TQSDNMNVAMF

>member
-52 MKNVNCDGL
+52 MKDVSCDGL
-61 SLSQMIDHEEFRMF
+61 SLSQMIDHEAFRMF

-141 DLVGKRERIA
+141 ELVGKRERIA
-151 VVQPIKEPEPKPQFQ
+151 VVQPVKEPEPNPQFQ
-166 AQVPPT
+166 AQVSPT
-172 NVAAPRE
+172 NVAVPRE

-197 IDMMLTEAGWEVAPL
+197 IDMMLTEAGWEVQS
-212 DTPEGGTMKGV
+212 EKGV
-223 VKPSCACVEI
+223 VKPSCACIEI
-233 EVTGMPDAPSGKG
+233 EVTGMPDLPSGKG

-332 RRERR
+332 RRERGQ
-337 RIADLSI
+337 IADLSI

-366 KMHRSSLIIMAT
+366 KMHRSSLVIMAT

-431 LNEQGPDSKSDPTVL
+431 LNERTDESDME
-446 NARVM
+446 ARVM

-498 AFLIGLTATP
+498 SFLIGLTATP

-551 QILEKGIEVATL
+551 QILERGIEVATL

-633 IFCYNHQHAELVVER
+633 IFCYNHQHAELVVQR
-648 FGALYPEFGPEFC
+648 FGVLYPELGPEFC

-738 KREFYIF
+738 KKEFYIF
-745 DWCGNFEYFKEN
+745 DWCGNFDYFKEN
-757 PNGTESVATQS
+757 PNGTEGVQSQS
-768 LAERL
+768 LTERL

-780 AVAFQ
+780 ALALQ

-790 VSDCKSGTTEEK
+790 ENEEEK
-802 ALHDQLKALLFQ
+802 ALHDQLKALLLH
-814 QVGEIKDTHIS
+814 QVCEIKDTHIS

-833 VKYRDK
+833 VKYRNK
-839 AAWTCLSAVD
+839 EAWTCLSAID

-878 KIELGKLIKE
+878 KIELGKLVAE
-888 VDTIPSENR
+888 VDTIPFENR

-914 AQHLDMIKAVQRR
+914 AQHLEMIKAVQQR
-927 GFFENASMSM
+927 GFFENASMNL
-937 LERVRQE
+937 LERTRNE

-970 GGEAAAVSMSGNT
+970 GGEAATISMSGNT
-983 YKQRVLDYLSEHRDD
+983 YKQRVLEYLSEHRGD

-1005 HLEQLSAD
+1005 HLEQLSAE
-1013 DISQLEHIMW
+1013 DISQLERILW
-1023 EELGSREEYVRY
+1023 EELGSREDYVRY
-1035 TQSENMNVAMF
+1035 TQSDNMNVAMF

-1097 MSVSPFSDINIID
+1097 MSVSPFSDINIIE
-1110 LFDDKAVHVGKYV
+1110 LFDDKAIHVGKYV

>member
-8 KTVPETEELQEYCKQ
+8 KTVPKTKELQEYCKQ

-38 CRWALEWMVIQLLQ
+38 CRWALEWMMIQLLQ
-52 MKNVNCDGL
+52 MKNVSPDGL
-61 SLSQMIDHEEFRMF
+61 SLSQMIDHEAFRMF

-141 DLVGKRERIA
+141 ELVGKRERIA
-151 VVQPIKEPEPKPQFQ
+151 VVQPVKEPEPNPQFQ
-166 AQVPPT
+166 AQVSPT
-172 NVAAPRE
+172 NVAVPRE

-197 IDMMLTEAGWEVAPL
+197 IDMLLTEAGWEVQS
-212 DTPEGGTMKGV
+212 EKGV
-223 VKPSCACVEI
+223 IKPSCACIEI
-233 EVTGMPDAPSGKG
+233 EVTGMPDSPSGKG

-321 SEEDLMLLHQR
+321 SEDDLMLLHQR
-332 RRERR
+332 RRERGQ
-337 RIADLSI
+337 IADLSI

-366 KMHRSSLIIMAT
+366 KMHRSSLVIMAT

-431 LNEQGPDSKSDPTVL
+431 LNERTDESDME
-446 NARVM
+446 ARVM

-498 AFLIGLTATP
+498 SFLIGLTATP

-633 IFCYNHQHAELVVER
+633 IFCYNHQHAELVVQR
-648 FGALYPEFGPEFC
+648 FGVLYPELGPEFC

-728 SPGIFGYGQD
+728 SPGVFGYGQD

-757 PNGTESVATQS
+757 PNGTEGVQSQS
-768 LAERL
+768 LTERL

-780 AVAFQ
+780 TVALQ

-790 VSDCKSGTTEEK
+790 ENEEEK
-802 ALHDQLKALLFQ
+802 ALHDQLKALLFH
-814 QVGEIKDTHIS
+814 QVCEIKDTHIS

-833 VKYRDK
+833 VKYRNK
-839 AAWTCLSAVD
+839 EAWTCLSAID

-878 KIELGKLIKE
+878 KIELGKLVAE
-888 VDTIPSENR
+888 VDTIPFENR

-914 AQHLDMIKAVQRR
+914 AQHLEMIKAVQQR
-927 GFFENASMSM
+927 GFFENASMNL
-937 LERVRQE
+937 LERTRNE

-970 GGEAAAVSMSGNT
+970 GGEAATISMSGNT
-983 YKQRVLDYLSEHRDD
+983 YKQRVLEYLSEHRGD

-1005 HLEQLSAD
+1005 HLEQLSAE
-1013 DISQLEHIMW
+1013 DISQLERILW
-1023 EELGSREEYVRY
+1023 EELGSREDYVRY
-1035 TQSENMNVAMF
+1035 TQSDNMNVAMF

-1097 MSVSPFSDINIID
+1097 MSVSPFSDINIIE
-1110 LFDDKAVHVGKYV
+1110 LFDDKAIHVGKYV

>member
-38 CRWALEWMVIQLLQ
+38 CRWALEWMMIQLLQ
-52 MKNVNCDGL
+52 MKNVSPDGL
-61 SLSQMIDHEEFRMF
+61 SLSQMIDHEAFRMF

-131 LVNRI
+131 LVGRI
-136 KPFDR
+136 KPFYR
-141 DLVGKRERIA
+141 ELVGKRERTA
-151 VVQPIKEPEPKPQFQ
+151 VVQPVKEPEPNPQFQ
-166 AQVPPT
+166 AQVSPT
-172 NVAAPRE
+172 NVAVPRE

-197 IDMMLTEAGWEVAPL
+197 IDMMLTEAGWEVQS
-212 DTPEGGTMKGV
+212 EKGV
-223 VKPSCACVEI
+223 VKPSCACIEI
-233 EVTGMPDAPSGKG
+233 EVTGMPDSPSGKG
-246 YADYVLF
+246 YVDYVLF

-332 RRERR
+332 RRERGQ
-337 RIADLSI
+337 IADLSI

-366 KMHRSSLIIMAT
+366 KMHRSSLVIMAT

-431 LNEQGPDSKSDPTVL
+431 LNERTDESDMD
-446 NARVM
+446 ARVM

-551 QILEKGIEVATL
+551 QILERGIEVATL

-633 IFCYNHQHAELVVER
+633 IFCYNHQHAELVVQR
-648 FGALYPEFGPEFC
+648 FGVLYPELGPEFC

-757 PNGTESVATQS
+757 PNGTEGVATQS

-780 AVAFQ
+780 AVALQ

-790 VSDCKSGTTEEK
+790 ENEEEK

-814 QVGEIKDTHIS
+814 QVSEIKDTHIS

-833 VKYRDK
+833 VKYRNKD
-839 AAWTCLSAVD
+839 AWTCLSAVD

-878 KIELGKLIKE
+878 KIELGKLVAE

-897 VFMIAKKL
+897 VFVIAKKL

-927 GFFENASMSM
+927 GFFENASMSL

-970 GGEAAAVSMSGNT
+970 GGEAATVSMSGNT

-1013 DISQLEHIMW
+1013 DISQLERILW
-1023 EELGSREEYVRY
+1023 EELGSREDYVRY
-1035 TQSENMNVAMF
+1035 TQFDNMNVAMF

-1123 NLLHHVITA
+1123 NLIHNVITA